1 MSQGKNMTD
10 TLELLVEN
18 IKCGGCAQSI
28 RDGLT
33 ALDGIESVDVELE
46 SGTVMISGNDLS
58 ISETDIQ
65 TKLAE
70 LGFPVK
76 GN

>member
-1 MSQGKNMTD
+1 MTD
-10 TLELLVEN
+10 TLELCVDN

-33 ALDGIESVDVELE
+33 PLDSINSVDVEIE
-46 SGTVMISGNDLS
+46 SGIVTITGNNLS
-58 ISETDIQ
+58 LSETDIQ
-65 TKLAE
+65 TRLTE

>member
-1 MSQGKNMTD
+1 MTD
-10 TLELLVEN
+10 TLELLVDN

-33 ALDGIESVDVELE
+33 PLEGIESVDVEIE
-46 SGTVMISGNDLS
+46 SGAVRISGNDLNF
-58 ISETDIQ
+58 SETDIQ
-65 TKLAE
+65 AKLTE

>member
-1 MSQGKNMTD
+1 MTD
-10 TLELLVEN
+10 TLELVVEN

-28 RDGLT
+28 RDGLSP
-33 ALDGIESVDVELE
+33 LKGIENVDVEIE
-46 SGTVMISGNDLS
+46 SGTVTMTGNNLS
-58 ISETDIQ
+58 FSETDIQ
-65 TKLAE
+65 SKLAE